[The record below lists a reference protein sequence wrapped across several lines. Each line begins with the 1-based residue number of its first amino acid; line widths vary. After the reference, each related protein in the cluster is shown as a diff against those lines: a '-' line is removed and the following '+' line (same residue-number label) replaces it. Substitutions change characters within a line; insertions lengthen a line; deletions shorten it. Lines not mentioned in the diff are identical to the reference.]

1 MTLRMYADRKKW
13 ALTAVEVTLSHSRI
27 HTKDCE
33 DCETEKGM
41 LDEIKGEITLAG
53 ELDDTQRERLMEIA
67 HRCPLHRTMTRE
79 TTIRWLEK

>member
-1 MTLRMYADRKKW
+1 MYADHKKW
-13 ALTAVEVTLSHSRI
+13 ALTGVEVTLTHDRI

-53 ELDDTQRERLMEIA
+53 DLDDTQRERLMEIA
-67 HRCPLHRTMTRE
+67 HRCPVHRTMTRE
-79 TTIRWLEK
+79 TKIRLQEK